1 MAGRKDEEG
10 IPGIGREAAQRL
22 DEVCGRILCFPGRP
36 LSGLALVLI
45 SGGGIAYEGYCGT
58 RQFAGSGRE
67 NDLPVDRNTRWRIA
81 SISKPIV
88 TLGTMKLVERG
99 ILDLGRDISEYL
111 GYSLRNPSFPEKPIT
126 LRMIL
131 GHTSSLRDAGF
142 YYPPFTHT
150 LKDLL
155 VPGGRYYDN
164 GGHFALSDESPDKAP
179 GAYYEYCNLGYAI
192 LGGII
197 EQCTGKRFD
206 LYMRDE
212 IFLPLGIDG
221 GFNPLLISDGHF
233 KDLSPIYRKC
243 PPESEDWDAAG
254 AWQPQ
259 VDDYRGIRPR
269 LPVRLPRGEAGPFS
283 LEQYRLG
290 ENGSLFSPQGGLR
303 ICAHDLARLAQVFI
317 EGGGEL
323 VSRQSIQ
330 AMFAPGWIRKAD
342 GSNGDAQDKTAFA
355 TGIGLM
361 LTAGP
366 KGGPG
371 LWGHHGNAYG
381 FLGGMYLDPA
391 RRSGYLFMIGGTGA
405 DPEKNRDPVSGLFV
419 WEQELR
425 SAVEEILSLS

>member
-1 MAGRKDEEG
+1 MRGTKDEAG
-10 IPGIGREAAQRL
+10 NSGIGYEAAQRL
-22 DEVCGRILCFPGRP
+22 DEVCGHILCIPGKP
-36 LSGLALVLI
+36 LSGLALVLV
-45 SGGGIAYEGYCGT
+45 SDGEIAYEGYFGT
-58 RQFAGSGRE
+58 RQFADSDTE
-67 NDLPVDRNTRWRIA
+67 NDLPVDINTRWRVA
-81 SISKPIV
+81 SVSKPVV
-88 TLGTMKLVERG
+88 TLGAMKLVERG
-99 ILDLGRDISEYL
+99 ILDLDRDISEYL

-142 YYPPFTHT
+142 YYPPFTHS

-164 GGHFALSDESPDKAP
+164 GGHFAMPDASKNKAP

-221 GFNPLLISDGHF
+221 GFNPLLISDERFG
-233 KDLSPIYRKC
+233 DLSPIYRKC
-243 PPESEDWDAAG
+243 PPESEKWDAAG
-254 AWQPQ
+254 AWQSQ
-259 VDDYRGIRPR
+259 IDDYRGIRPK
-269 LPVRLPRGEAGPFS
+269 LPVRLPRGEAESYS

-303 ICAHDLARLAQVFI
+303 ICARDLAKIARLLLK
-317 EGGGEL
+317 GGDGL
-323 VSRQSIQ
+323 VSEESVR
-330 AMFAPGWIRKAD
+330 AMMTSGWIRNAN
-342 GSNGDAQDKTAFA
+342 GSNGDEQDSTAFA

-366 KGGPG
+366 KGGPD

-391 RRSGYLFMIGGTGA
+391 RRNGYIFMIGGTGA
-405 DPEKNRDPVSGLFV
+405 DPEKNRSPKSGLFI
-419 WEQELR
+419 WEEKLR
-425 SAVEEILSLS
+425 GVVEEILSAS